1 MKSKKSAL
9 MVLMMLATVLMTTA
23 IISPA
28 SAQKKSSAVKIGTY
42 DSRIVML
49 AYAKSNFFKEKLQ
62 KVSKESEELLNS
74 KDSVKMKEGAMKMIS
89 FSFNMEK
96 CVFTSASATPIINL
110 VKDQFPEVAKK
121 AGVSMIVS
129 KGDLNYSNP
138 DIEIIDLT
146 QQISTL
152 FDPAGADVKTA
163 AEISKQ
169 DPVSE
174 EEYGV
179 GESIDMWEQFKARYH
194 FK

>member
-1 MKSKKSAL
+1 
-9 MVLMMLATVLMTTA
+9 
-23 IISPA
+23 
-28 SAQKKSSAVKIGTY
+28 
-42 DSRIVML
+42 
-49 AYAKSNFFKEKLQ
+49 
-62 KVSKESEELLNS
+62 
-74 KDSVKMKEGAMKMIS
+74 
-89 FSFNMEK
+89 
-96 CVFTSASATPIINL
+96 

-129 KGDLNYSNP
+129 KWDLNYSNP

-169 DPVSE
+169 DPASE